1 MPLFFITQLSS
12 RNLHHAKNS
21 REEREI
27 SFNSQLLLLAP
38 PLAPRRDGE
47 FHTAKKKKK
56 RKETEKKEICS
67 RICIIV
73 RVQLFTELEVNG
85 GGYFPSPEAAR

>member
-1 MPLFFITQLSS
+1 MPLFLITQLSS

-38 PLAPRRDGE
+38 SLAPRRDGE
-47 FHTAKKKKK
+47 FHTAKNK
-56 RKETEKKEICS
+56 RKKTEKKEVCS
-67 RICIIV
+67 RIYIIV
-73 RVQLFTELEVNG
+73 RIQLFTELEVNG